1 MPNNDSPF
9 ILPSMNMLHEILI
22 LEDKTGIQTNP
33 SLGLPFR
40 LDGKV
45 YAPNDI
51 HLFDQRLY
59 FYLNDMLIEA
69 KQLKAFASKSDLRHY
84 LMDTEQL
91 SVDFEQSLEIG
102 QSNQDQTE
110 HIVPA
115 RMYTLRDF
123 SGPHL
128 DLPLRHALLDA
139 NQVFCPD
146 NVHSNYII
154 DSITSTAR
162 ALACFSSPNL
172 KGNMLII
179 ARNTHLPD
187 VSTFWPINITSV
199 VEIG

>member
-1 MPNNDSPF
+1 MDMRS
-9 ILPSMNMLHEILI
+9 EILI
-22 LEDKTGIQTNP
+22 MEEKMDLHANP
-33 SLGLPFR
+33 VLGLPFR

-84 LMDTEQL
+84 LIDTEQL
-91 SVDFEQSLEIG
+91 PNDFGTSSEIEHYHK
-102 QSNQDQTE
+102 NQMEDAT
-110 HIVPA
+110 PA

-128 DLPLRHALLDA
+128 DLPLRHALLDI
-139 NQVFCPD
+139 NQAFCSD

-162 ALACFSSPNL
+162 ALACFSDPNL